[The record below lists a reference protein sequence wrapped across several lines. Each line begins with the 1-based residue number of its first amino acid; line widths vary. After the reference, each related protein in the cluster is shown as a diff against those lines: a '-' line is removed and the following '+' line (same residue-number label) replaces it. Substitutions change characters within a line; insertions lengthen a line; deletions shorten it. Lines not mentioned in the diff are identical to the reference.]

1 MGARADP
8 VWLQVTV
15 KASVPLDVGVDETY
29 ALTVPSVCGVAATL
43 SANTQWGA
51 LRGAFPPACSYCGF
65 FCPVWRE
72 RPPLY
77 LATNVPGLGIL
88 EGQTVL
94 SFWPFPMC
102 MPHVKSPYAILL

>member
-1 MGARADP
+1 MPALEWLTAFQLWLSALGS

-51 LRGAFPPACSYCGF
+51 LRGASFPACPCCGLF
-65 FCPVWRE
+65 SHV
-72 RPPLY
+72 PPH
-77 LATNVPGLGIL
+77 
-88 EGQTVL
+88 L
-94 SFWPFPMC
+94 S
-102 MPHVKSPYAILL
+102 SA